1 MQYRLGNT
9 QRKQHQI
16 SQKISGYSMKLLF
29 AGILGATLFFNIFYK
44 NPISKPSLNKAAVY
58 EKDTL
63 KRDPES
69 GLVVDENLY
78 MVKAQ
83 CTSCHSS
90 KLILANHFTRD
101 GWKQKIRWMQAN
113 HNLWELGE
121 TEKQVLDYLEK
132 YHAPTQSIAR
142 RAPLKDIKWYKLEQ
156 K

>member
-1 MQYRLGNT
+1 MKNLLLLLTGLAIVTSISFNS
-9 QRKQHQI
+9 KEIQH
-16 SQKISGYSMKLLF
+16 
-29 AGILGATLFFNIFYK
+29 
-44 NPISKPSLNKAAVY
+44 KAATTSFVSS
-58 EKDTL
+58 DTL
-63 KRDPES
+63 KKDPET
-69 GLVVDENLY
+69 GLIVDKDLY

-90 KLILANHFTRD
+90 KLIIANHFTRD

-132 YHAPTQSIAR
+132 YYAPTQTYAR
-142 RAPLKDIKWYKLEQ
+142 RQPLKDIQWYKLEV